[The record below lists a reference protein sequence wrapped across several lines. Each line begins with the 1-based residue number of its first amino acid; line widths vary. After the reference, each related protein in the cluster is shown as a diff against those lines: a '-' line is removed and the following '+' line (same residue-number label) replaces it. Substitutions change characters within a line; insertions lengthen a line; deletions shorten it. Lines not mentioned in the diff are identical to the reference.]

1 MHIRGSLFA
10 TLAPSSFSKHSTIQ
24 KKRLRIH
31 VKNSLNIYRYGN
43 CSSAVSPFYHLF
55 QISNPPQIQSVLLVL
70 TSNLLL
76 LLSSYLDRTNMEIAE
91 WAASQLEYV
100 VTGAK
105 KANQVVPGEE
115 EEELDQKAKN
125 IDFTKVVLAR
135 EKKEVEAKENVVVKV
150 LKRFD
155 GYGDSEEAYDPNA
168 YPKVCSQNICFINVF
183 IFPHF
188 M

>member
-1 MHIRGSLFA
+1 
-10 TLAPSSFSKHSTIQ
+10 
-24 KKRLRIH
+24 
-31 VKNSLNIYRYGN
+31 
-43 CSSAVSPFYHLF
+43 
-55 QISNPPQIQSVLLVL
+55 
-70 TSNLLL
+70 
-76 LLSSYLDRTNMEIAE
+76 MEIAE

-105 KANQVVPGEE
+105 KANQVIPGEE

-135 EKKEVEAKENVVVKV
+135 EKKEVETKDNLVVKV

-168 YPKVCSQNICFINVF
+168 YPKVHSQIFVFLFLLFFFISSRPLLEALF
-183 IFPHF
+183 LYSFALF
-188 M
+188 SQG